1 MLCPSSLPLQ
11 LLYADLL
18 SAFTLENCPDPGN
31 LYLRRLAMNTVD
43 HNAMHKRNCGAAHSW
58 AVWQQ
63 VVDKSWPWDKCMLP
77 TTVSR
82 VKTEALFSLF
92 FLNWRSVSRLR
103 LRLHSSVHVLHHS
116 CHPEQQ
122 ISFLFIYLQQNCVVC
137 CCVCV
142 EGSSF
147 HHVTHSS
154 SVCCLCEMKFLM
166 LLHWDSSLNKTIS

>member
-43 HNAMHKRNCGAAHSW
+43 HNAMHKRNCGAARSW

-77 TTVSR
+77 TAVSR